1 MESLTNRQHL
11 ANLAMD
17 KAQKKLV
24 PFILLMYVLAFLD
37 RANIGFAK
45 QAFQVSTGVSDAAFA
60 LGAGIF
66 FLGYAVFE
74 VPSNIIMHHVG
85 ARMWLARIMVT
96 WGIVA
101 AGFAFVTNE
110 MQFLVLRVLLGICEA
125 GFFPGII
132 YFLTYW
138 FTASRRSTVM
148 GLFYFGAPLSFIF
161 GSPLSGLLMDM
172 DGVLGLTGWQWMFA
186 VEGILASIVGIW
198 ALSYLVD
205 RPEKA
210 AFIPEEEKQ
219 SLIAELEAENSQKTE
234 GHVSAWKALSNPK
247 VLYLCAIYFMIQIGV
262 YGVTFYLPTQVAGLL
277 GRKVGL
283 MVGFVSAIP
292 WVCAL
297 LANATIPRYSDRSG
311 KRGILA
317 AVLMTLAALGVI
329 LSTSGSP
336 VIGIAALC
344 VAASGF
350 FSCQPVFW
358 TMPTRF
364 LSGVAA
370 ASAIALI
377 NSIGNL
383 GGFVAP
389 NLRVWAE
396 QTFHSPAAGLYVL
409 GAASLVGAVLFLISI
424 PMGIGSNTKP
434 ALADTANDGSARPA
448 V

>member
-1 MESLTNRQHL
+1 MESSTTRQQL

-24 PFILLMYVLAFLD
+24 PFILLMYILAFLD

-45 QAFQVSTGVSDAAFA
+45 QEFQVSTGISDAAFA

-85 ARMWLARIMVT
+85 ARMWLARIMIT

-101 AGFAFVTNE
+101 AGFAFVTTE

-132 YFLTYW
+132 YYLTYW

-148 GLFYFGAPLSFIF
+148 GLFYFGAPLSFIV
-161 GSPLSGLLMDM
+161 GSPLSGLLMEM
-172 DGVLGLTGWQWMFA
+172 DGFLGFTGWQWMFA
-186 VEGILASIVGIW
+186 VEGLMATAVGIW

-210 AFIPEEEKQ
+210 TFIPEAEKQ
-219 SLIAELEAENSQKTE
+219 SLVAELAAENSQKPA
-234 GHVSAWKALSNPK
+234 GHVSAWKVLANPK
-247 VLYLCAIYFMIQIGV
+247 VLYLCAIYFMIQISV

-277 GRKVGL
+277 GKKVGL
-283 MVGFVSAIP
+283 LVGFVSAIP
-292 WVCAL
+292 WVFTL
-297 LANATIPRYSDRSG
+297 MANATIPRYSDRSG

-317 AVLMTLAALGVI
+317 AALMTLAGLGVVF
-329 LSTSGSP
+329 SATGSP
-336 VIGIAALC
+336 LIGIAALC
-344 VAASGF
+344 VASAGY

-396 QTFHSPAAGLYVL
+396 QTFHSSAAGLYVL
-409 GAASLVGAVLFLISI
+409 GAASFVGAILFLISI

-434 ALADTANDGSARPA
+434 AVPADPA
-448 V
+448 TGGPRHAV

>member
-1 MESLTNRQHL
+1 MQSLMNRQQL
-11 ANLAMD
+11 ADLAMD

-45 QAFQVSTGVSDAAFA
+45 QAFQLDTGISDAAFA
-60 LGAGIF
+60 FGAGIF

-85 ARMWLARIMVT
+85 ARMWLARIMIT
-96 WGIVA
+96 WGLVA
-101 AGFAFVTNE
+101 AGFAWVSTE
-110 MQFLVLRVLLGICEA
+110 TSFLALRVLLGICEA

-132 YFLTYW
+132 YYLTFW
-138 FTASRRSTVM
+138 FTSSRRSSVM

-172 DGVLGLTGWQWMFA
+172 DGVLGVHGWQWMFA
-186 VEGILASIVGIW
+186 VEGLLATVVGIW

-205 RPEKA
+205 RPKDA
-210 AFIPEEEKQ
+210 QFIPNEEKQ
-219 SLIAELEAENSQKTE
+219 ALIAELEEENANKPQ
-234 GHVSAWKALSNPK
+234 GHVSPLKVLGNPK
-247 VLYLCAIYFMIQIGV
+247 VLFLCATYFMIQISV
-262 YGVTFYLPTQVAGLL
+262 YGVTFYLPTQVAAMMGK
-277 GRKVGL
+277 KVGFA
-283 MVGFVSAIP
+283 VGVVSAIP

-297 LANATIPRYSDRSG
+297 IANATIPRYSDRSG

-317 AVLMTLAALGVI
+317 AALMCFAGLGVI
-329 LSTSGSP
+329 ASATGSP
-336 VIGIAALC
+336 VIGVAALSL
-344 VAASGF
+344 ATAGY

-377 NSIGNL
+377 NSVGNL
-383 GGFVAP
+383 GGFIAP

-396 QTFHSPAAGLYVL
+396 KAFNNPSAGLYAL
-409 GAASLVGAVLFLISI
+409 GSAAFIGAVLFLLSI
-424 PMGIGSNTKP
+424 PLGIGNNTPVLESKDAP
-434 ALADTANDGSARPA
+434 GKGTQHT

>member
-1 MESLTNRQHL
+1 MESLTNQQRL

-45 QAFQVSTGVSDAAFA
+45 QAFQLSTGISDAAFA

-66 FLGYAVFE
+66 FIGYAVFE

-85 ARMWLARIMVT
+85 ARIWLARIMIT

-101 AGFAFVTNE
+101 AGFALVTTE

-132 YFLTYW
+132 YYFTYW

-148 GLFYFGAPLSFIF
+148 GMFYFGAPLSFIF

-172 DGVLGLTGWQWMFA
+172 DGMLGFTGWQWMFA
-186 VEGILASIVGIW
+186 VEGLLASIVGIW
-198 ALSYLVD
+198 ALWYLVD

-210 AFIPEEEKQ
+210 TFIPEEEKQ
-219 SLIAELEAENSQKTE
+219 ALIAELEEENAGKAE
-234 GHVSAWKALSNPK
+234 GHVSALQALANPK
-247 VLYLCAIYFMIQIGV
+247 VLYLCTIYFMIQIGV

-277 GRKVGL
+277 GKKVGL

-311 KRGILA
+311 KRGSLA
-317 AVLMTLAALGVI
+317 AGLMIAAALGVV
-329 LSTSGSP
+329 LSASGSP
-336 VIGIAALC
+336 VIGVAALC

-350 FSCQPVFW
+350 FACQPVFW

-364 LSGVAA
+364 LSGIAA

-396 QTFHSPAAGLYVL
+396 QSFHSPAAGLYVL
-409 GAASLVGAVLFLISI
+409 GAASLIGAVLFLASI
-424 PMGIGSNTKP
+424 PMGIGSKTKP
-434 ALADTANDGSARPA
+434 AVQDSVSGNQSC
-448 V
+448 